1 MAANPA
7 PDSPWNMTDPR
18 RPCPA
23 GPYTDADSATLVEE
37 LIDTLTIFRC
47 PMRLGD
53 AGATVSVLASI
64 EAETAFRLLEA
75 VADARDQDY
84 TWNDIATRLDTTA
97 SAARH
102 HYAPYARSRQELL
115 HVRADF
121 ISSDTPASHAAP
133 TDARP
138 ERPT

>member
-37 LIDTLTIFRC
+37 LVDTLTIFRC

-53 AGATVSVLASI
+53 AAATISVLASI
-64 EAETAFRLLEA
+64 EAEITFRLLDA
-75 VADARDQDY
+75 VADAHDQDY
-84 TWNDIATRLDTTA
+84 TWNDIATHLDTTA

-102 HYAPYARSRQELL
+102 RYAAYVRSRQELL
-115 HVRADF
+115 HGPADF
-121 ISSDTPASHAAP
+121 ISSNTPASHAAP

>member
-1 MAANPA
+1 MATNPA

-23 GPYTDADSATLVEE
+23 APYTDADSATLVEE
-37 LIDTLTIFRC
+37 LVDTLTIFRC
-47 PMRLGD
+47 PMQLGD
-53 AGATVSVLASI
+53 AGATISILASI
-64 EAETAFRLLEA
+64 EAEITSHLLDA

-102 HYAPYARSRQELL
+102 RYAAYVRSRQGLL
-115 HVRADF
+115 HAPDNFV
-121 ISSDTPASHAAP
+121 SSDTPASHADP
-133 TDARP
+133 TDARR
-138 ERPT
+138 ERPS